1 MHAQCVLYF
10 CELHSESVFYIV
22 SRNNGVILSF
32 WPSDLRLVFFG
43 VNFSKSTCRLTTV
56 AMWYLHG
63 RGVIGFLLISIDHT
77 FFCCD
82 VTSLAEKHTT
92 EIASILT
99 YTSTIVS
106 RKRARGRCT
115 LLCAQTGGLG
125 GYL

>member
-1 MHAQCVLYF
+1 M
-10 CELHSESVFYIV
+10 
-22 SRNNGVILSF
+22 IL
-32 WPSDLRLVFFG
+32 LRLVFFG

-99 YTSTIVS
+99 YTYSLAKKGPWAVHITLCS
-106 RKRARGRCT
+106 DRGV
-115 LLCAQTGGLG
+115 G